1 VNSPGNS
8 PSCRQKS
15 WQVPQSAPDF
25 VPNEGN
31 LWMHPQQSP
40 SQGNMPLPAFK
51 STTSHVHDKK
61 EKNQS
66 EDDAMARGCLPA
78 LPTGGGIL
86 ATFFVT
92 RNPRQF
98 SLHSDVS
105 SPFAA
110 RLCPGCRRCAIA
122 YEPAPTDAPCA
133 EVCGAHDARSQHP
146 RAADD
151 TGGESGGESSA
162 AATHQRGGGVTFAG
176 RNTLGLDDFL
186 GASCWMI

>member
-1 VNSPGNS
+1 MRETYGCIHNKHPPKATCLFRHSRAQHHM
-8 PSCRQKS
+8 CMIRKK
-15 WQVPQSAPDF
+15 DF
-25 VPNEGN
+25 RVK
-31 LWMHPQQSP
+31 M
-40 SQGNMPLPAFK
+40 MPWRVVA
-51 STTSHVHDKK
+51 
-61 EKNQS
+61 
-66 EDDAMARGCLPA
+66 CLHFQP
-78 LPTGGGIL
+78 GGGIL

-110 RLCPGCRRCAIA
+110 RLCPGCHRCAVA

-176 RNTLGLDDFL
+176 RHTLGLDDFF